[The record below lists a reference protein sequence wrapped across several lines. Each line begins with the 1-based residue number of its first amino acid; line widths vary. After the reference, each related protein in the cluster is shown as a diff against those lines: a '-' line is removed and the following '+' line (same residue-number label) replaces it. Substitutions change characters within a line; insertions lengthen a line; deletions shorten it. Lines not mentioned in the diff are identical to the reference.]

1 MIRDIASL
9 HIYIA
14 LLFLV
19 KENSDF
25 ECCAALFEGYM
36 ILSKFCLAL
45 SGPKPYYT
53 NVCID
58 AGIILVFVQ
67 KHSKR
72 KVSEYSCVRTSF
84 SFIFLCTV

>member
-14 LLFLV
+14 LLFWV
-19 KENSDF
+19 RENSDF

-36 ILSKFCLAL
+36 ILPKFYLAL

-58 AGIILVFVQ
+58 DGIMLVCVQ
-67 KHSKR
+67 KTLETQSK
-72 KVSEYSCVRTSF
+72 
-84 SFIFLCTV
+84 